1 MRILHTADWHI
12 GKRLHKHYLYQ
23 DFDLFIG
30 WLCDLVHQE
39 QIDAI
44 LVSGDVFDLA
54 NPSAEARKQ
63 YFQALIAL
71 KNLDCHL
78 VITGGNHD
86 SPSMLDAPKD
96 LLLALEMNVIGGLPE
111 MIQDCIIPLPNKEN
125 PEIIIAA
132 LPYLRDSDV
141 RLASEG
147 NTYEDRL
154 AAIRKGIQAKFDEAA
169 AYCEQTYPHIPAI
182 AMGHLYAAGVSTS
195 ESERDI
201 QIGNQAAFKAEQ
213 FNTYFSYIALGHIHQ
228 PQRVN
233 AQVPTFYSGSPLM
246 LSFSER
252 QDEKRVLL
260 IDTQNGFEPE
270 SIAIPPFRK
279 LLKISG
285 SLEELQQKLE
295 VLQHEGQLDS
305 LIEVEM
311 KEEQYST
318 QKLAQLDE
326 LVSNFSKDH
335 LEIIKYRTQFK
346 EQQQQSSA
354 VFGAQQNL
362 EDLKPKEVFES
373 LLENEAFLPE
383 ERQELLHTFDEL
395 KEMLTTSD

>member
-71 KNLDCHL
+71 KSLHCHL
-78 VITGGNHD
+78 IITGGNHD

-96 LLLALEMNVIGGLPE
+96 LLLALEMNMIGGLPE
-111 MIQDCIIPLPNKEN
+111 LIKDCIIPLPNKEN
-125 PEIIIAA
+125 PEVVIAA

-169 AYCEQTYPHIPAI
+169 AYCEKTYPNIPAI

-228 PQRVN
+228 PQRVS
-233 AQVPTFYSGSPLM
+233 AQIPTFYSGSPLM

-270 SIAIPPFRK
+270 SIAIPQFRK
-279 LLKISG
+279 LLKVSG
-285 SLEELQQKLE
+285 SLEQLQQKLSILE
-295 VLQHEGQLDS
+295 HEGQLNT

-311 KEEQYST
+311 LEEQYSS
-318 QKLAQLDE
+318 QKLANLDE
-326 LVSNFSKDH
+326 LVSNFDKDH

-346 EQQQQSSA
+346 EQQKQSSA
-354 VFGAQQNL
+354 VFGAEQNL

-373 LLENEAFLPE
+373 LLENEPFLPE

>member
-39 QIDAI
+39 KIDAI

-54 NPSAEARKQ
+54 NHSAEARKQ

-71 KNLDCHL
+71 KSLNCHL

-96 LLLALEMNVIGGLPE
+96 LLLALEMNVIGGLPDL
-111 MIQDCIIPLPNKEN
+111 IKDCIIPLPNKEN
-125 PEIIIAA
+125 AEVVIAA

-154 AAIRKGIQAKFDEAA
+154 AAIRKGIQTKFDEAA
-169 AYCEQTYPHIPAI
+169 AYCEEEYPNVPAI

-228 PQRVN
+228 PQRVS

-260 IDTQNGFEPE
+260 VDTQNGFEPE
-270 SIAIPPFRK
+270 SIAIPHFRK

-285 SLEELQQKLE
+285 NLEQLQQKLTSIK
-295 VLQHEGQLDS
+295 HEGQLDT

-311 KEEQYST
+311 QEERYST
-318 QKLAQLDE
+318 QKLASLDE
-326 LVSNFSKDH
+326 LVSNFNKEH

-346 EQQQQSSA
+346 EQQKQSSA
-354 VFGAQQNL
+354 VFGAEQNL

-373 LLENEAFLPE
+373 LLENEPFQPE

>member
-1 MRILHTADWHI
+1 MKILHTADWHI
-12 GKRLHKHYLYQ
+12 GKRLHKHYLYK

-30 WLCDLVHQE
+30 WLCDLIHE
-39 QIDAI
+39 EKIDVI

-63 YFQALIAL
+63 YYQALIAL
-71 KNLDCHL
+71 KSLNCHL

-96 LLLALEMNVIGGLPE
+96 LLQALEMTVIGGLPE
-111 MIQDCIIPLPNKEN
+111 KIEDCIIALPNQKN
-125 PEIIIAA
+125 PEVIIAA
-132 LPYLRDSDV
+132 LPYLRDADV

-154 AAIRKGIQAKFDEAA
+154 AAIREGIQARFDEAA
-169 AYCEQTYPHIPAI
+169 AICKEKYPDIPAI

-213 FNTYFSYIALGHIHQ
+213 FSKYFSYVALGHIHQ

-246 LSFSER
+246 FSFSER
-252 QDEKRVLL
+252 KDEKRVLV
-260 IDTQNGFEPE
+260 IDTKQGFEPE
-270 SIAIPPFRK
+270 SFAIPPFRK
-279 LLKISG
+279 LLKIAG
-285 SLEELQQKLE
+285 NLEEVQDKLANLE
-295 VLQHEGQLDS
+295 HEGKLDT
-305 LIEVEM
+305 LVEVEM
-311 KEEQYST
+311 REQDYST
-318 QKLAQLDE
+318 KKLAQLDD
-326 LVSNFSKDH
+326 LISNYKKDNI
-335 LEIIKYRTQFK
+335 EIIKYRAQFK
-346 EQQQQSSA
+346 NQQQQSSE
-354 VFGAQQNL
+354 VFGSRQNL

-373 LLENEAFLPE
+373 LLEKEAYLPE
-383 ERQELLHTFDEL
+383 EKQELLHTFDEL
-395 KEMLTTSD
+395 KELLTTE

>member
-1 MRILHTADWHI
+1 MKVLHTADWHI
-12 GKRLHKHYLYQ
+12 GKRLHKHYLYN

-63 YFQALIAL
+63 YYQALIAL
-71 KNLDCHL
+71 KSLNCHL

-96 LLLALEMNVIGGLPE
+96 LLQALEMTVIGGLPE
-111 MIQDCIIPLPNKEN
+111 KIEDCIIALPNAKN
-125 PEIIIAA
+125 PEVAIAA
-132 LPYLRDSDV
+132 LPYLRDADV

-147 NTYEDRL
+147 NSYEDRL
-154 AAIRKGIQAKFDEAA
+154 AAIRQGIQARFDEAA
-169 AYCEQTYPHIPAI
+169 AICQEKYPNIPAI

-213 FNTYFSYIALGHIHQ
+213 FNAYFSYVALGHIHQ

-233 AQVPTFYSGSPLM
+233 ALISTFYSGSPLM
-246 LSFSER
+246 FSFSER
-252 QDEKRVLL
+252 KDEKRVLI
-260 IDTQNGFEPE
+260 IDTNKGFEPE
-270 SIAIPPFRK
+270 SFAIPSFRK
-279 LLKISG
+279 LLKVAG
-285 SLEELQQKLE
+285 SLEEVQNKLANLE
-295 VLQHEGQLDS
+295 HEGKLAT
-305 LIEVEM
+305 LVEVEM
-311 KEEQYST
+311 REQDYST
-318 QKLAQLDE
+318 KKLAQLDD
-326 LVSNFSKDH
+326 LISNFKKEH
-335 LEIIKYRTQFK
+335 IEIIKYRAQFK
-346 EQQQQSSA
+346 NQQQQSSE
-354 VFGAQQNL
+354 VFGSRQNL

-373 LLENEAFLPE
+373 LLENEAYLPE
-383 ERQELLHTFDEL
+383 EKQELLHTFDEL
-395 KEMLTTSD
+395 KELLTTE

>member
-1 MRILHTADWHI
+1 M
-12 GKRLHKHYLYQ
+12 
-23 DFDLFIG
+23 
-30 WLCDLVHQE
+30 
-39 QIDAI
+39 
-44 LVSGDVFDLA
+44 
-54 NPSAEARKQ
+54 
-63 YFQALIAL
+63 
-71 KNLDCHL
+71 
-78 VITGGNHD
+78 
-86 SPSMLDAPKD
+86 
-96 LLLALEMNVIGGLPE
+96 
-111 MIQDCIIPLPNKEN
+111 
-125 PEIIIAA
+125 
-132 LPYLRDSDV
+132 
-141 RLASEG
+141 
-147 NTYEDRL
+147 

>member
-39 QIDAI
+39 KIDAI

-71 KNLDCHL
+71 KSLNCHL

-96 LLLALEMNVIGGLPE
+96 LLLALEMNVIGGLPDL
-111 MIQDCIIPLPNKEN
+111 IKDCIIPLPNKEN
-125 PEIIIAA
+125 AEVVIAA

-154 AAIRKGIQAKFDEAA
+154 AAIRKGIQTKFDEAA
-169 AYCEQTYPHIPAI
+169 AYCEEEYPNVPAI

-228 PQRVN
+228 PQRVS

-260 IDTQNGFEPE
+260 VDTQNGFEPE
-270 SIAIPPFRK
+270 SIAIPHFRK

-285 SLEELQQKLE
+285 NLEQLQQKLTSIK
-295 VLQHEGQLDS
+295 HEGQLDT

-311 KEEQYST
+311 QEERYST
-318 QKLAQLDE
+318 QKLASLDE
-326 LVSNFSKDH
+326 LVSNFNKEH

-346 EQQQQSSA
+346 EQQKQSSA
-354 VFGAQQNL
+354 VFGAEQNL

-373 LLENEAFLPE
+373 LLENEPFQPE